1 MTQLS
6 QLRTWRRRPTPAA
19 LSVITLIGWLFP
31 FATRSVASVRL
42 SPILSRTEACTHRI
56 CSCGTSPAFRPPNPP
71 FAAPGPQT
79 TPRTTVPSGRLAQP
93 RTAAHVE
100 LVKRTRRSKIL
111 AWFTAPPPHPYDRAI
126 RFRTFEWLEGCGG
139 YGDALN
145 GLLFA
150 FVTALL
156 DGRALIVRHDCLPA
170 AFLSAMIDCQLS
182 DDVPLDPATVVP
194 PLDYYGDGVVAARP
208 PPAKAGEVVRLDL
221 RNKRVELEIY
231 FKELENATNIR
242 VAANRGMLTHLAT
255 KAEGAWA
262 DRFKAMGIRAA
273 HTLWGAFTGSYCGER
288 WAPCDEVKELFHS
301 TMQNL
306 EAQKAPGSN
315 SSSISSHVAT
325 LGIHIRVQDD
335 VVWAGDRGA
344 PKELSMQDV
353 EALVGN
359 AKQWLDCAAVRDW
372 GGEGWAA

>member
-1 MTQLS
+1 MSRQMCLDM
-6 QLRTWRRRPTPAA
+6 LRC
-19 LSVITLIGWLFP
+19 FP
-31 FATRSVASVRL
+31 
-42 SPILSRTEACTHRI
+42 
-56 CSCGTSPAFRPPNPP
+56 TSPSNLRQLPCGAGCPRSGQIRGVYPPHLFLWDFSSFSPAESAICGSWP
-71 FAAPGPQT
+71 ADYAAHHSAIRQA
-79 TPRTTVPSGRLAQP
+79 SAAAH
-93 RTAAHVE
+93 AAHVE

-262 DRFKAMGIRAA
+262 DRFKAMGIRLPYAVGCF
-273 HTLWGAFTGSYCGER
+273 HRFLLR
-288 WAPCDEVKELFHS
+288 PCDEVKELFHS